1 MKYPILILL
10 ILFVQG
16 CAPKLQG
23 TFEGEVEAWMA
34 ESGGEYPVDYYR
46 FKRGN
51 RFDYRVIFCML
62 TIRGSGKYRIE
73 KDSIRF
79 QYKHLNEPDPEVD
92 DAWKLSDTLIRMP
105 FQRLNDSTVLL
116 DGVRFRR
123 FRR

>member
-1 MKYPILILL
+1 MKYQILILL
-10 ILFVQG
+10 LLIFQG

-23 TFEGEVEAWMA
+23 TFEGEVEAWIA
-34 ESGGEYPVDYYR
+34 ESDGEYPVDHYR

-62 TIRGSGKYRIE
+62 TIRFKY
-73 KDSIRF
+73 KP
-79 QYKHLNEPDPEVD
+79 LNEPDPEVD